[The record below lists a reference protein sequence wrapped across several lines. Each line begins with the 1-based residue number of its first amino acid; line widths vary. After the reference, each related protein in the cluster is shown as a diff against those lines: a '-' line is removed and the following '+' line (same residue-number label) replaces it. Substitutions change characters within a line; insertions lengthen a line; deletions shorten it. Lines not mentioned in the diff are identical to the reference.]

1 MKKLFAF
8 PLLVLFFVSSVMPQT
23 PDVENKLDVCKTEL
37 VSLFHLADQQSEW
50 MKALL
55 EKKNVDLSDL
65 SLDQIKNTIQKLS
78 TYKEKLLSYRQTS
91 ESWGQTEQGYLMLV
105 QELIRQLT
113 NARISFE
120 KRVSTSKSVK
130 KIAVPV
136 GAAVAVTGGLIL
148 LDLFTPLDIDLS
160 TAVLC
165 GMATGAAVG
174 LVTYKGDVI
183 KGLQA
188 LRESVKSVWRG
199 STWRSTGKVAMSVAG
214 AAAAGAMLWNKREA
228 IAGTLGLGGKPKKSL
243 HIVAKHHLSPLSG
256 QASSQE

>member
-8 PLLVLFFVSSVMPQT
+8 LFPLCVVMSCVYPT
-23 PDVENKLDVCKTEL
+23 VEQELDACKSEL
-37 VSLFHLADQQSEW
+37 VPLFHQADQQSEW

-55 EKKNVDLSDL
+55 DKKNVDLSEL
-65 SLDQIKNTIQKLS
+65 SLDQIKKTIGQLS
-78 TYKEKLLSYRQTS
+78 TYKEKLMEYQQKS
-91 ESWGQTEQGYLMLV
+91 ESWGQTEQRYLMLV

-113 NARISFE
+113 NARIAFE
-120 KRVSTSKSVK
+120 KRVSVGKSVK
-130 KIAVPV
+130 KVAIPV

-165 GMATGAAVG
+165 GVATGAAVG

-183 KGLQA
+183 KGLEA

-199 STWRSTGKVAMSVAG
+199 STWRFAGKAALSVAG
-214 AAAAGAMLWNKREA
+214 AAAAGVMLWNKRDA
-228 IAGTLGLGGKPKKSL
+228 IAGTLGFAGKPKKSL
-243 HIVAKHHLSPLSG
+243 HDVAATHLSRHPH
-256 QASSQE
+256 SSYDSSDA